1 MLLVRSVLE
10 RAGLRSGPVG
20 PRTGSGAVDRRRAR
34 EGCPGTARGRAV
46 PGNRTAC
53 SAAGGY
59 GMRTRLMTWMT
70 PLDARTSAVT
80 TFERFTNTFWPR
92 TRIFTRLPLSV
103 LIEERLTT
111 RLAASRPEAT
121 W

>member
-1 MLLVRSVLE
+1 MCRLALWSRRAEDWQRGGRSP
-10 RAGLRSGPVG
+10 A
-20 PRTGSGAVDRRRAR
+20 AR
-34 EGCPGTARGRAV
+34 EGCQGTARGRAV

-59 GMRTRLMTWMT
+59 GIRTRLMTWMT

-80 TFERFTNTFWPR
+80 TFDRFTNTFWPR
-92 TRIFTRLPLSV
+92 TRIFKRLPLSV
-103 LIEERLTT
+103 LTDERLTT